1 MGEERKNA
9 TKTETCQIDDLRLVA
24 GNLICLVN
32 AGVKIRLAD
41 CSGFLFYYGSG
52 VAQPI
57 FVLRQRLNSICLFNL
72 DLCTRGLDLF
82 LDLIRLLLG
91 HAFLDRLGCAFN
103 QRFSLCKAESG
114 NCAPH
119 LFDHRNLVCAHF
131 C

>member
-57 FVLRQRLNSICLFNL
+57 FVLRQRL
-72 DLCTRGLDLF
+72 
-82 LDLIRLLLG
+82 
-91 HAFLDRLGCAFN
+91 
-103 QRFSLCKAESG
+103 
-114 NCAPH
+114 
-119 LFDHRNLVCAHF
+119 
-131 C
+131 